1 MSALEF
7 INRYLEYFNN
17 DDFESLRSFFS
28 YPLYMNV
35 NGNIITVNES
45 PIEQMKKS
53 SNLGRTKDIEVE
65 VIKETDDQAHV
76 ILRNATRYD
85 KSEKYVESV
94 TAFYALRKKGNDWQ
108 IIFLSGIAFQ
118 NQNIQ

>member
-17 DDFESLRSFFS
+17 DDFESLKNFFS

-53 SNLGRTKDIEVE
+53 SNLGKTKDIEVE

-76 ILRNATRYD
+76 ILRNAKRYN
-85 KSEKYVESV
+85 KSEEYIESV
-94 TAFYALRKKGNDWQ
+94 TGFYVLSKKGSEWQ
-108 IIFLSGIAFQ
+108 IIFLSGIAYQ
-118 NQNIQ
+118 DKNI